1 MSSPKVSVIIPTYNR
16 KDLLSEAIESVLRQT
31 FTDYEVIVVDHGST
45 DGTAEWVQATY
56 PNRVRCVPLPYCEL
70 PACARNAGIRAAR
83 GEFVAFLDSDDLWL
97 PHTLNRLTQSARAD
111 PAAGLYFGLAEAF
124 EGAKSRHTTIDPARP
139 RSGHVFEQ
147 LLRSNFVAIPT
158 VMVRRDVLQALGG
171 FDEGPAYRAA
181 EDYHLWLR
189 IAYRHAFHFIPEV
202 LARYRLHGS
211 NLSRGVMARINLWQ
225 TVLEN
230 VFETLAVPMEVQRR
244 TLANL
249 ELERFKFTLRTSS
262 ASEALPY
269 LKRSLRVD
277 PWNVRARLLHTLMRS
292 GAGGILRFWLNNHA
306 KELKENH

>member
-56 PNRVRCVPLPYCEL
+56 PNRVGCVPLPYCEL
-70 PACARNAGIRAAR
+70 PACPRNAGIRAAR

-97 PHTLNRLTQSARAD
+97 PHTLNRLTQSAQAD

-124 EGAKSRHTTIDPARP
+124 EGAKRLHTTIDPARP
-139 RSGHVFEQ
+139 RSGHVFER
-147 LLRSNFVAIPT
+147 LLRSNFVALPT

-171 FDEGPAYRAA
+171 FDERPAYRAT
-181 EDYHLWLR
+181 EDYDLWLR
-189 IAYRHAFHFIPEV
+189 IAYRHPFHFIPEV
-202 LARYRLHGS
+202 LARYRVHGS
-211 NLSRGVMARINLWQ
+211 NMSRGVMARIDLWQ
-225 TVLEN
+225 MVLEN
-230 VFETLAVPMEVQRR
+230 IFKTLVVPLPVQRR
-244 TLANL
+244 TLAIL

-262 ASEALPY
+262 PSEALPH
-269 LKRSLRVD
+269 LERCLAVD

-292 GAGGILRFWLNNHA
+292 GGGGMLRFWLTNHA
-306 KELKENH
+306 KELKVNH